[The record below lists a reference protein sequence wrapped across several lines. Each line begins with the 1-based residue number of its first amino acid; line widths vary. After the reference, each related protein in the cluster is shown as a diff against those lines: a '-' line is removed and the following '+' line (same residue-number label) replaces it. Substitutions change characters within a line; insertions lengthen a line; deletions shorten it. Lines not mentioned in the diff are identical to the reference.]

1 MTRPMR
7 IRDGRTRGAAPA
19 AARCICAT
27 VALCVLFS
35 LVVAPSVPG
44 SETLPGVVGDTTGLT
59 ASVRLPASGQRE
71 VLPATSHPFRSGE
84 MLKFSVEYGPIH
96 AGYAYLEVPETRDWQ
111 GHPVYHLLAR
121 AESNSFFSKIYKVR
135 NRIDSYWD
143 TTGRFSWRYAEDR
156 HEGSHHFK
164 DEIVFD
170 HDRQEARYE
179 NGQTFPIPPQVQDA
193 LSSFYFTRFQALP
206 LGGSILFDYHAD
218 KKSAPMMVKILGRD
232 RIETPVGRFNCV
244 AIEPVLNAG
253 GIFKNTGRLVI
264 WITDDERRMP
274 VLMKSKVTIGSISVV
289 LVDMRPGA

>member
-1 MTRPMR
+1 MR
-7 IRDGRTRGAAPA
+7 STGARTHGVAPA
-19 AARCICAT
+19 AARRLGCAA
-27 VALCVLFS
+27 ALCVLLS
-35 LVVAPSVPG
+35 LTIAAAVPG

-59 ASVRLPASGQRE
+59 ASIRLPATGPRE
-71 VLPATSHPFRSGE
+71 VLPASAHPFRPGE

-111 GHPVYHLLAR
+111 GHRVYHLLAR

-143 TTGRFSWRYAEDR
+143 TTGRFSRRYSEDR
-156 HEGSHHFK
+156 HEGSHRFK
-164 DEIVFD
+164 DEILFD
-170 HDRQEARYE
+170 PDRQEARYQ
-179 NGQTFPIPPQVQDA
+179 NGQSFPIPPQVQDA
-193 LSSFYFTRFQALP
+193 LSSFYFTRFQPLP

-218 KKSAPMMVKILGRD
+218 KKSAPMLVRVLGRD
-232 RIETPVGRFNCV
+232 RVETPVGRFNCV